1 MPPAARGRQKL
12 SKWTVSMSFEIT
24 RLSTRL
30 TEIQRE
36 GKGCPAP
43 LASFTEGARACLR
56 RSGAREKHLKTEG
69 QQFLVQEGVGDSGIA
84 ARRTVEVGSRR
95 VKGPSTVAYLA

>member
-1 MPPAARGRQKL
+1 
-12 SKWTVSMSFEIT
+12 MSFEIT

-36 GKGCPAP
+36 GKGCPTP

-56 RSGAREKHLKTEG
+56 RSGAREKRLKIEG
-69 QQFLVQEGVGDSGIA
+69 QHFLVQEVAGDSCIA
-84 ARRTVEVGSRR
+84 ARRTLLFPQSSVEVGSCR
-95 VKGPSTVAYLA
+95 VKETSTFAYLA

>member
-1 MPPAARGRQKL
+1 
-12 SKWTVSMSFEIT
+12 MSFEII

-30 TEIQRE
+30 TKIQRE
-36 GKGCPAP
+36 GKGCPTP
-43 LASFTEGARACLR
+43 LTSFASFAEGARACLR
-56 RSGAREKHLKTEG
+56 RSGAREKHLENEG
-69 QQFLVQEGVGDSGIA
+69 QQFLVQDGVGDSGIA